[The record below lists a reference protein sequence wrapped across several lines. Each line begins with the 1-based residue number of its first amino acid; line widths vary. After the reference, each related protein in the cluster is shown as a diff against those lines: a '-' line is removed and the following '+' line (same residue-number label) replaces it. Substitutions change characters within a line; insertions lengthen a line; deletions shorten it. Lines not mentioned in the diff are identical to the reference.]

1 MTQNI
6 LIGYTKWLLKWVVII
21 VMVIGIVIGVI
32 AGFASYNEQVIPMVS
47 IECALEKETSKNAY
61 LPGKRHYLIQKI
73 RNSSLPYAMYR
84 PAYYRSPVTLD
95 TKPEEFYQQRL
106 FDTESARRGISSRY
120 RFGRRTDGSYHEINR
135 DTLQVIYFLRSGDGE
150 HKSTILGKCR
160 QITYEEFLRESER
173 GLKEIQSKL
182 KF

>member
-47 IECALEKETSKNAY
+47 IECALEKETNNDAY
-61 LPGKRHYLIQKI
+61 LPGKRHYLIQKR
-73 RNSSLPYAMYR
+73 RNSSLPFAMYR
-84 PAYYRSPVTLD
+84 PAYYLSPVTLD
-95 TKPEEFYQQRL
+95 TKPEDFYRQWL
-106 FDTESARRGISSRY
+106 FDPESAERGWSNRY
-120 RFGRRTDGSYHEINR
+120 RFGRLTGSYHEIDR
-135 DTLQVIYFLRSGDGE
+135 DTLQVTYWLKTGDGE
-150 HKSTILGKCR
+150 HKATIVGKCR